1 MAVNSKDYGDNPW
14 AAFATAFLGDTAA
27 YINARKDRA
36 EEAEDALREKAMRN
50 QPTADK
56 YRSAVEGV
64 SNLGTKLVSKYG
76 VPKAAV
82 KALAASGPTGL
93 KDAYETFSKLEIEK
107 GAQYVKDN
115 VDLLV
120 KGYDAG
126 DYKDEVSVKAFVD
139 DLYYGNVGKLGD
151 YEAQATSWFDKGMGI
166 GAKDRMR
173 AALDQET
180 AALGMSVYDLAN
192 FSADSAYNA
201 LSPSSAYVTI
211 PRQMGPD
218 EYKKEREEFADEL
231 KNFSNSPEL
240 ADVIARIEDKQEQIT
255 QQMRSPST
263 NPSDIAELENL
274 REEMGQLKAEKNALL
289 DTPMKEWLISAAD
302 NYDDKLD
309 FLQQMETVV
318 DGQIRTGFTSEV
330 MKEMGLVSEEET
342 STGQEIPDP
351 VGDVVDT
358 FDVKVKGVEQEIRLE
373 VLDDGSYVA
382 VNLSTGKKYN
392 ASESKKLF
400 EKFSKGESDSLKGKP
415 ILDSEGKIVARPG
428 PKGQSE
434 FTDMEIMSMSADQ
447 RNEAYKDYYAWED
460 KYGRTHNPDGTPKT
474 EAEIAEWDQR
484 NKNDPRSS
492 LYNQTEQAFA
502 EGGLV
507 ENTEESEVIQDD
519 DLADKL
525 LREHGSELMRHIMDR
540 GATTDAAMKGAILEW
555 CEKNNVTP
563 PENLA
568 EVVQVIKSFS
578 GLGEDN
584 DGV

>member
-1 MAVNSKDYGDNPW
+1 MAINSKDYGDNPW

-27 YINARKDRA
+27 YINARKDK
-36 EEAEDALREKAMRN
+36 AEDAEDTLRERAMRN
-50 QPTADK
+50 QPTAEK
-56 YRSAVEGV
+56 YTSVVNAHA
-64 SNLGTKLVSKYG
+64 SLGGKLVSKYG

-93 KDAYETFSKLEIEK
+93 KDAYETFSKLELEK
-107 GAQYVKDN
+107 GMQYVKDN

-120 KGYDAG
+120 KGYDAD
-126 DYKDEVSVKAFVD
+126 DYKDEVSVKSFVD

-192 FSADSAYNA
+192 FSADSAYKA
-201 LSPSSAYVTI
+201 LTPSSAYVTI

-218 EYKKEREEFADEL
+218 EYKREREDFADEL
-231 KNFSNSPEL
+231 DNFSESPQL
-240 ADVIARIEDKQEQIT
+240 VDVIDKIEALQKSIAKIPGD
-255 QQMRSPST
+255 ST
-263 NPSDIAELENL
+263 NPIDIEELEKKNS
-274 REEMGQLKAEKNALL
+274 QLNALKEQKNALL

-318 DGQIRTGFTSEV
+318 DGQIRTGFTAEV
-330 MKEMGLVSEEET
+330 MKEMGLLSEEET
-342 STGQEIPDP
+342 STAE
-351 VGDVVDT
+351 
-358 FDVKVKGVEQEIRLE
+358 
-373 VLDDGSYVA
+373 DGSKVVTTSSGVKLKFTKNELGEWVA
-382 VNLSTGKKYN
+382 ENISNGKKHSVEESEKLYN
-392 ASESKKLF
+392 YHV
-400 EKFSKGESDSLKGKP
+400 EKVEVERDMSGQDVTP
-415 ILDSEGKIVARPG
+415 RPG
-428 PKGQSE
+428 PSRE
-434 FTDMEIMSMSADQ
+434 FTDMEEMSMSVEQ
-447 RNEAYKDYYAWED
+447 RNEVYKDYYAWED

-474 EAEIAEWDQR
+474 ETEIAEWDQR
-484 NKNDPRSS
+484 NKNDPRSK

-507 ENTEESEVIQDD
+507 EDTEESEVIQDD
-519 DLADKL
+519 DPADKL
-525 LREHGSELMRHIMDR
+525 LREHGSELMKHIMDR

-555 CEKNNVTP
+555 CEKNNITP
-563 PENLA
+563 PENIA

-584 DGV
+584 VEL

>member
-1 MAVNSKDYGDNPW
+1 MAINSKDYGDNPW

-27 YINARKDRA
+27 YINARKDK
-36 EEAEDALREKAMRN
+36 AEDAEDTLRERAMRN
-50 QPTADK
+50 QPTAEK
-56 YRSAVEGV
+56 YTSVVNAHA
-64 SNLGTKLVSKYG
+64 SLGGKLVSKYG

-93 KDAYETFSKLEIEK
+93 KDAYETFSKLELEK
-107 GAQYVKDN
+107 GMQYVKDN

-120 KGYDAG
+120 KGYDAD
-126 DYKDEVSVKAFVD
+126 DYKDEVSVKSFVD

-192 FSADSAYNA
+192 FSADSAYKA
-201 LSPSSAYVTI
+201 LTPSSAYVTI

-218 EYKKEREEFADEL
+218 EYKREREDFADEL
-231 KNFSNSPEL
+231 DNFSESPQL
-240 ADVIARIEDKQEQIT
+240 VDVIDKIEALQKSIAKIPGD
-255 QQMRSPST
+255 ST
-263 NPSDIAELENL
+263 NPIDIEELEKKNS
-274 REEMGQLKAEKNALL
+274 QLNTLKEQKNALL

-318 DGQIRTGFTSEV
+318 DGQIRTGFTAEV
-330 MKEMGLVSEEET
+330 MKEMGLLSEEET
-342 STGQEIPDP
+342 STAE
-351 VGDVVDT
+351 
-358 FDVKVKGVEQEIRLE
+358 
-373 VLDDGSYVA
+373 DGSKVVTTSSGVKLKFTKNELGEWVA
-382 VNLSTGKKYN
+382 ENISNGKKHSVEESEKLYN
-392 ASESKKLF
+392 YHV
-400 EKFSKGESDSLKGKP
+400 EKVEVERDMSGQDVTP
-415 ILDSEGKIVARPG
+415 RPG
-428 PKGQSE
+428 PSRE
-434 FTDMEIMSMSADQ
+434 FTDMEEMSMSVEQ
-447 RNEAYKDYYAWED
+447 RNEYYKDYYAWED

-484 NKNDPRSS
+484 NKNDPRSK

-507 ENTEESEVIQDD
+507 EDTEESEVIQDD
-519 DLADKL
+519 DPADKL
-525 LREHGSELMRHIMDR
+525 LREHGSELMKHIMDR
-540 GATTDAAMKGAILEW
+540 GATTDAGMKGAILEW
-555 CEKNNVTP
+555 CEKNNITP
-563 PENLA
+563 PENIA

-584 DGV
+584 VEL

>member
-1 MAVNSKDYGDNPW
+1 MAINSKDYGDNPW

-27 YINARKDRA
+27 YINARKDK
-36 EEAEDALREKAMRN
+36 AEDAEDTLRERAMRN
-50 QPTADK
+50 QPTAEK
-56 YRSAVEGV
+56 YTSVVNAHA
-64 SNLGTKLVSKYG
+64 SLGGKLVSKYG

-93 KDAYETFSKLEIEK
+93 KDAYETFSKLELEK
-107 GAQYVKDN
+107 GMQYVKDN

-120 KGYDAG
+120 KGYDAD
-126 DYKDEVSVKAFVD
+126 DYKDEVSVKSFVD

-192 FSADSAYNA
+192 FSADSAYKA
-201 LSPSSAYVTI
+201 LTPSSAYVTI

-218 EYKKEREEFADEL
+218 EYKREREDFADEL
-231 KNFSNSPEL
+231 DNFSESPQL
-240 ADVIARIEDKQEQIT
+240 VDVIDKIEALQKSIAKIPGD
-255 QQMRSPST
+255 ST
-263 NPSDIAELENL
+263 NPIDIEELEKKNS
-274 REEMGQLKAEKNALL
+274 QLNALKEQKNALL

-318 DGQIRTGFTSEV
+318 DGQIRTGFTAEV
-330 MKEMGLVSEEET
+330 MKEMGLLSEEET
-342 STGQEIPDP
+342 STAE
-351 VGDVVDT
+351 
-358 FDVKVKGVEQEIRLE
+358 
-373 VLDDGSYVA
+373 DGSKVVTTSSGVKLKFTKNELGEWVA
-382 VNLSTGKKYN
+382 ENISNGKKHSVEESEKLYN
-392 ASESKKLF
+392 YHV
-400 EKFSKGESDSLKGKP
+400 EKVEVERDMSGQDVTP
-415 ILDSEGKIVARPG
+415 RPG
-428 PKGQSE
+428 PSRE
-434 FTDMEIMSMSADQ
+434 FTDMEEMSMSVEQ
-447 RNEAYKDYYAWED
+447 RNEVYKDYYAWED

-484 NKNDPRSS
+484 NKNDPRSK

-507 ENTEESEVIQDD
+507 EDTEGSEVIQDD
-519 DLADKL
+519 DPADKL
-525 LREHGSELMRHIMDR
+525 LREHGSELMKHIMDR

-555 CEKNNVTP
+555 CEKNNITP
-563 PENLA
+563 PENIA

-584 DGV
+584 VEL

>member
-1 MAVNSKDYGDNPW
+1 MAINSKDYGDNPW

-27 YINARKDRA
+27 YINARKDK
-36 EEAEDALREKAMRN
+36 AEDAEDTLRERAMRN
-50 QPTADK
+50 QPTAEK
-56 YRSAVEGV
+56 YTSVVNAHA
-64 SNLGTKLVSKYG
+64 SLGGKLVSKYG

-93 KDAYETFSKLEIEK
+93 KDAYETFSKLELEK
-107 GAQYVKDN
+107 GMQYVKDN

-120 KGYDAG
+120 KGYDAD
-126 DYKDEVSVKAFVD
+126 DYKDEVSVKSFVD

-192 FSADSAYNA
+192 FSADSAYKA
-201 LSPSSAYVTI
+201 LTPSSAYVTI

-218 EYKKEREEFADEL
+218 EYKREREDFADEL
-231 KNFSNSPEL
+231 DNFSESPQL
-240 ADVIARIEDKQEQIT
+240 VDVIDKIEALQKSIAKIPGD
-255 QQMRSPST
+255 ST
-263 NPSDIAELENL
+263 NPIDIEELEKKNS
-274 REEMGQLKAEKNALL
+274 QLNALKEQKNALL

-318 DGQIRTGFTSEV
+318 DGQIRTGFTAEV
-330 MKEMGLVSEEET
+330 MKEMGLLSEEET
-342 STGQEIPDP
+342 STAE
-351 VGDVVDT
+351 
-358 FDVKVKGVEQEIRLE
+358 
-373 VLDDGSYVA
+373 DGSKVVTTSSGVKLKFTKNELGEWVA
-382 VNLSTGKKYN
+382 ENISNGKKHSVEESEKLYN
-392 ASESKKLF
+392 YHV
-400 EKFSKGESDSLKGKP
+400 EKVEVERDMSGQDVTP
-415 ILDSEGKIVARPG
+415 RPG
-428 PKGQSE
+428 PSRE
-434 FTDMEIMSMSADQ
+434 FTDMEEMSMSVEQ
-447 RNEAYKDYYAWED
+447 RNEYYKDYYAWED

-484 NKNDPRSS
+484 NKNDPRSK

-507 ENTEESEVIQDD
+507 EDTEESEVIQDD
-519 DLADKL
+519 DPADKL
-525 LREHGSELMRHIMDR
+525 LREHGSELMKHIMDR
-540 GATTDAAMKGAILEW
+540 GATTDAGMKGAILEW
-555 CEKNNVTP
+555 CEKNNITP
-563 PENLA
+563 PENIA

-584 DGV
+584 VEL

>member
-1 MAVNSKDYGDNPW
+1 MAINSKDYGDNPW

-27 YINARKDRA
+27 YINARKDK
-36 EEAEDALREKAMRN
+36 AEDAEDTLRERAMRN
-50 QPTADK
+50 QPTAEK
-56 YRSAVEGV
+56 YTSVVNAHA
-64 SNLGTKLVSKYG
+64 SLGGKLVSKYG

-93 KDAYETFSKLEIEK
+93 KDAYETFSKLELEK
-107 GAQYVKDN
+107 GMQYVKDN

-120 KGYDAG
+120 KGYDAD
-126 DYKDEVSVKAFVD
+126 DYKDEVSVKSFVD

-192 FSADSAYNA
+192 FSADSAYKA
-201 LSPSSAYVTI
+201 LTPSSAYVTI

-218 EYKKEREEFADEL
+218 EYKREREDFADEL
-231 KNFSNSPEL
+231 DNFSESPQL
-240 ADVIARIEDKQEQIT
+240 VDVIDKIEALQKSIAKIPGD
-255 QQMRSPST
+255 ST
-263 NPSDIAELENL
+263 NPIDIEELEKKNS
-274 REEMGQLKAEKNALL
+274 QLNALKEQKNALL
-289 DTPMKEWLISAAD
+289 DTPMKEWLISASD

-318 DGQIRTGFTSEV
+318 DGQIRTGFTAEV
-330 MKEMGLVSEEET
+330 MKEMGLLSEEET
-342 STGQEIPDP
+342 STAE
-351 VGDVVDT
+351 
-358 FDVKVKGVEQEIRLE
+358 
-373 VLDDGSYVA
+373 DGSKVVTTSSGVKLKFTKNELGEWVA
-382 VNLSTGKKYN
+382 ENISNGKKHSVEESEKLYN
-392 ASESKKLF
+392 YHV
-400 EKFSKGESDSLKGKP
+400 EKVEVERDMSGQDVTP
-415 ILDSEGKIVARPG
+415 RPG
-428 PKGQSE
+428 PSRE
-434 FTDMEIMSMSADQ
+434 FTDMEEMSMSVEQ
-447 RNEAYKDYYAWED
+447 RNEYYKDYYAWED

-484 NKNDPRSS
+484 NKNDPRSK

-507 ENTEESEVIQDD
+507 EDTEESEVIQDD
-519 DLADKL
+519 DPADKL
-525 LREHGSELMRHIMDR
+525 LREHGSELMKHIMDR

-555 CEKNNVTP
+555 CEKNNITP
-563 PENLA
+563 PENIA

-584 DGV
+584 VEL

>member
-1 MAVNSKDYGDNPW
+1 MAINSKDYGDNPW

-27 YINARKDRA
+27 YINARKDK
-36 EEAEDALREKAMRN
+36 AEDAEDTLRERAMRN
-50 QPTADK
+50 QPTAEK
-56 YRSAVEGV
+56 YTSVVNAHA
-64 SNLGTKLVSKYG
+64 SLGGKLVSKYG

-93 KDAYETFSKLEIEK
+93 KDAYETFSKLELEK
-107 GAQYVKDN
+107 GMQYVKDN

-120 KGYDAG
+120 KGYDAD
-126 DYKDEVSVKAFVD
+126 DYKDEVSVKSFVD

-192 FSADSAYNA
+192 FSADSAYKA
-201 LSPSSAYVTI
+201 LTPSSAYVTI

-218 EYKKEREEFADEL
+218 EYKREREDFADEL
-231 KNFSNSPEL
+231 DNFSESPQL
-240 ADVIARIEDKQEQIT
+240 VDVIDKIEALQKSIAKIPGD
-255 QQMRSPST
+255 ST
-263 NPSDIAELENL
+263 NPIDIEELEKKNS
-274 REEMGQLKAEKNALL
+274 QLNALKEQKNALL

-318 DGQIRTGFTSEV
+318 DGQIRTGFTAEV
-330 MKEMGLVSEEET
+330 MKEMGLLSEEET
-342 STGQEIPDP
+342 STAE
-351 VGDVVDT
+351 
-358 FDVKVKGVEQEIRLE
+358 
-373 VLDDGSYVA
+373 DGSKVVTTSSGVKLKFTKNELGEWVA
-382 VNLSTGKKYN
+382 ENISNGKKHSVEESEKLYN
-392 ASESKKLF
+392 YHV
-400 EKFSKGESDSLKGKP
+400 EKVEVERDMSGQDVTP
-415 ILDSEGKIVARPG
+415 RPG
-428 PKGQSE
+428 PSRE
-434 FTDMEIMSMSADQ
+434 FTDMEEMSMSVEQ
-447 RNEAYKDYYAWED
+447 RNEVYKDYYAWED

-484 NKNDPRSS
+484 NKNDPRSK

-507 ENTEESEVIQDD
+507 EDTEESEVIQDD
-519 DLADKL
+519 DPADKL
-525 LREHGSELMRHIMDR
+525 LREHGSELMKHIMDR

-555 CEKNNVTP
+555 CEKNNITP
-563 PENLA
+563 PENIA

-584 DGV
+584 VEL

>member
-1 MAVNSKDYGDNPW
+1 MAINSKDYGDNPW

-27 YINARKDRA
+27 YINARKDK
-36 EEAEDALREKAMRN
+36 AEDAEDTLRERAMRN
-50 QPTADK
+50 QPTAEK
-56 YRSAVEGV
+56 YTSVVNAHA
-64 SNLGTKLVSKYG
+64 SLGGKLVSKYG

-93 KDAYETFSKLEIEK
+93 KDAYETFSKLELEK
-107 GAQYVKDN
+107 GMQYVKDN

-120 KGYDAG
+120 KGYDAD
-126 DYKDEVSVKAFVD
+126 DYKDEVSVKSFVD

-192 FSADSAYNA
+192 FSADSAYKA
-201 LSPSSAYVTI
+201 LTPSSAYVTI

-218 EYKKEREEFADEL
+218 EYKREREDFADEL
-231 KNFSNSPEL
+231 DNFSESPQL
-240 ADVIARIEDKQEQIT
+240 VDVIDKIEALQKSIAKIPGD
-255 QQMRSPST
+255 ST
-263 NPSDIAELENL
+263 NPIDIEELEKKNS
-274 REEMGQLKAEKNALL
+274 QLNTLKEQKNALL

-318 DGQIRTGFTSEV
+318 DGQIRTGFTAEV
-330 MKEMGLVSEEET
+330 MKEMGLLSEEET
-342 STGQEIPDP
+342 STAE
-351 VGDVVDT
+351 
-358 FDVKVKGVEQEIRLE
+358 
-373 VLDDGSYVA
+373 DGSKVVTTSSGVKLKFTKNELGEWVA
-382 VNLSTGKKYN
+382 ENISNGKKHSVEESEKLYN
-392 ASESKKLF
+392 YHV
-400 EKFSKGESDSLKGKP
+400 EKVEVERDMSGQDVTP
-415 ILDSEGKIVARPG
+415 RPG
-428 PKGQSE
+428 PSRE
-434 FTDMEIMSMSADQ
+434 FTDMEEMSMSVEQ
-447 RNEAYKDYYAWED
+447 RNEYYKDYYAWED

-484 NKNDPRSS
+484 NKNDPRSK

-507 ENTEESEVIQDD
+507 EDTEESEVIQDD
-519 DLADKL
+519 DPADKL
-525 LREHGSELMRHIMDR
+525 LREHGSELMKHIMDR
-540 GATTDAAMKGAILEW
+540 GATTDEAMKGAILEW
-555 CEKNNVTP
+555 CEKNNITP
-563 PENLA
+563 PENIA

-584 DGV
+584 VEL

>member
-1 MAVNSKDYGDNPW
+1 MAINSKDYGDNPW

-27 YINARKDRA
+27 YINARKDK
-36 EEAEDALREKAMRN
+36 AEDAEDTLRERAMRN
-50 QPTADK
+50 QPTAEK
-56 YRSAVEGV
+56 YTSVVNAHA
-64 SNLGTKLVSKYG
+64 SLGGKLVSKYG

-93 KDAYETFSKLEIEK
+93 KDAYETFSKLELEK
-107 GAQYVKDN
+107 GMQYVKDN

-120 KGYDAG
+120 KGYDAD
-126 DYKDEVSVKAFVD
+126 DYKDEVSVKSFVD

-192 FSADSAYNA
+192 FSADSAYKA
-201 LSPSSAYVTI
+201 LTPSSAYVTI

-218 EYKKEREEFADEL
+218 EYKREREDFADEL
-231 KNFSNSPEL
+231 DNFSESPQL
-240 ADVIARIEDKQEQIT
+240 VDVIDKIEALQKSIAKIPGD
-255 QQMRSPST
+255 ST
-263 NPSDIAELENL
+263 NPIDIEELEKKNS
-274 REEMGQLKAEKNALL
+274 QLNALKEQKNALL

-318 DGQIRTGFTSEV
+318 DGQIRTGFTAEV
-330 MKEMGLVSEEET
+330 MKEMGLLSEEET
-342 STGQEIPDP
+342 STAE
-351 VGDVVDT
+351 
-358 FDVKVKGVEQEIRLE
+358 
-373 VLDDGSYVA
+373 DGSKVVTTSSGVKLKFTKNELGEWVA
-382 VNLSTGKKYN
+382 ENISNGKKHSVEESEKLYN
-392 ASESKKLF
+392 YHV
-400 EKFSKGESDSLKGKP
+400 EKVEVERDMSGQDVTP
-415 ILDSEGKIVARPG
+415 RPG
-428 PKGQSE
+428 PSRE
-434 FTDMEIMSMSADQ
+434 FTDMEEMSMSVEQ
-447 RNEAYKDYYAWED
+447 RNEYYKDYYAWED

-484 NKNDPRSS
+484 NKNDPRSK

-507 ENTEESEVIQDD
+507 EDTEESEVIQDD
-519 DLADKL
+519 DPADKL
-525 LREHGSELMRHIMDR
+525 LREHGSELMKHIMDR

-555 CEKNNVTP
+555 CEKNNITP
-563 PENLA
+563 PENIA

-584 DGV
+584 VEL

>member
-1 MAVNSKDYGDNPW
+1 MAINSKDYGDNPW

-27 YINARKDRA
+27 YINARKDK
-36 EEAEDALREKAMRN
+36 AEDAEDTLRERAMRN
-50 QPTADK
+50 QPTAEK
-56 YRSAVEGV
+56 YTSVVNAHA
-64 SNLGTKLVSKYG
+64 SLGGKLVSKYG

-93 KDAYETFSKLEIEK
+93 KDAYETFSKLELEK
-107 GAQYVKDN
+107 GMQYVKDN

-120 KGYDAG
+120 KGYDAD
-126 DYKDEVSVKAFVD
+126 DYKDEVSVKSFVD

-173 AALDQET
+173 SALDQET

-192 FSADSAYNA
+192 FSADSAYKA
-201 LSPSSAYVTI
+201 LTPSSAYVTI

-218 EYKKEREEFADEL
+218 EYKREREDFADEL
-231 KNFSNSPEL
+231 DNFSESPQL
-240 ADVIARIEDKQEQIT
+240 VDVIDKIEALQKSIAKIPGD
-255 QQMRSPST
+255 ST
-263 NPSDIAELENL
+263 NPIDIEELEKKNS
-274 REEMGQLKAEKNALL
+274 QLNALKEQKNALL

-318 DGQIRTGFTSEV
+318 DGQIRTGFTAEV
-330 MKEMGLVSEEET
+330 MKEMGLLSEEET
-342 STGQEIPDP
+342 STAE
-351 VGDVVDT
+351 
-358 FDVKVKGVEQEIRLE
+358 
-373 VLDDGSYVA
+373 DGSKVVTTSSGVKLKFTKNELGEWVA
-382 VNLSTGKKYN
+382 ENISNGKKHSVEESEKLYN
-392 ASESKKLF
+392 YHV
-400 EKFSKGESDSLKGKP
+400 EKVEVERDMSGQDVTP
-415 ILDSEGKIVARPG
+415 RPG
-428 PKGQSE
+428 PSRE
-434 FTDMEIMSMSADQ
+434 FTDMEEMSMSVEQ
-447 RNEAYKDYYAWED
+447 RNEYYKDYYAWED

-484 NKNDPRSS
+484 NKNDPRSK

-507 ENTEESEVIQDD
+507 EDTEESEVIQDD
-519 DLADKL
+519 DPADKL
-525 LREHGSELMRHIMDR
+525 LREHGSELMKHIMDR

-555 CEKNNVTP
+555 CEKNNITP
-563 PENLA
+563 PENIA

-584 DGV
+584 VEL

>member
-1 MAVNSKDYGDNPW
+1 MAFNSKDYGDNPW
-14 AAFATAFLGDTAA
+14 AAFATSFLSDTAA
-27 YINARKDRA
+27 YINDRKDK
-36 EEAEDALREKAMRN
+36 AEDAEDTLRERAMRN
-50 QPTADK
+50 QPTAEK
-56 YRSAVEGV
+56 YRSVVNAHQ
-64 SNLGTKLVSKYG
+64 NLGNKLVTQYN

-93 KDAYETFSKLEIEK
+93 QDAYGTFKKLEAEK
-107 GAQYVKDN
+107 GIQYVKDN
-115 VDLLV
+115 VDLLI

-126 DYKDEVSVKAFVD
+126 DYKDDISVKTFVD
-139 DLYYGNVGKLGD
+139 DLYYGNTGKLGD
-151 YEAQATSWFDKGMGI
+151 YEAQASSWFDKGMGI
-166 GAKDRMR
+166 GSKDRMR

-192 FSADSAYNA
+192 FSADSAYKA
-201 LSPSSAYVTI
+201 LTPSSAYVTI

-218 EYKKEREEFADEL
+218 EYKREREEFADEL

-255 QQMRSPST
+255 SQMRSPST
-263 NPSDIAELENL
+263 NPSDIAELESL
-274 REEMGQLKAEKNALL
+274 REEMGQLKDQKNALL
-289 DTPMKEWLISAAD
+289 DTPMKEWLISASD

-318 DGQIRTGFTSEV
+318 DKYIRSGFTAEV
-330 MKEMGLVSEEET
+330 MREMGLLSEEET
-342 STGQEIPDP
+342 SKAEDIPDP
-351 VGDVVDT
+351 VGDIVET
-358 FDVKVKGVEQEIRLE
+358 FDIKVKGVEQKIRLE
-373 VLDDGSYVA
+373 LLEDGNYVA

-392 ASESKKLF
+392 PTESKKLF

-415 ILDSEGKIVARPG
+415 ILDSEGKLVARPG
-428 PKGQSE
+428 PSRE
-434 FTDMEIMSMSADQ
+434 FTDMEEMSMSVEQ
-447 RNEAYKDYYAWED
+447 RNEVYKDYYAWED

-484 NKNDPRSS
+484 NKNDPRSK

-507 ENTEESEVIQDD
+507 EDTEESEVIQDD
-519 DLADKL
+519 DPADKL
-525 LREHGSELMRHIMDR
+525 LREHGSELMKHIMDR

-555 CEKNNVTP
+555 CEKNNITP
-563 PENLA
+563 PENIA

>member
-1 MAVNSKDYGDNPW
+1 MAINSKDYGDNPW

-27 YINARKDRA
+27 YINARKDK
-36 EEAEDALREKAMRN
+36 AEDAEDTLRERAMRN
-50 QPTADK
+50 QPTAEK
-56 YRSAVEGV
+56 YTSVVNAHA
-64 SNLGTKLVSKYG
+64 SLGGKLVSKYG

-93 KDAYETFSKLEIEK
+93 KDAYETFSKLELEK
-107 GAQYVKDN
+107 GMQYVKDN

-120 KGYDAG
+120 KGYDAD
-126 DYKDEVSVKAFVD
+126 DYKDEVSVKSFVD

-173 AALDQET
+173 SALDQET

-192 FSADSAYNA
+192 FSADSAYKA
-201 LSPSSAYVTI
+201 LTPSSAYVTI

-218 EYKKEREEFADEL
+218 EYKREREDFADEL
-231 KNFSNSPEL
+231 DNFSESPQL
-240 ADVIARIEDKQEQIT
+240 VDVIDKIEALQKSIAKIPGD
-255 QQMRSPST
+255 ST
-263 NPSDIAELENL
+263 NPIDIEELEKKNS
-274 REEMGQLKAEKNALL
+274 QLNALKEQKNALL

-318 DGQIRTGFTSEV
+318 DGQIRTGFTAEV
-330 MKEMGLVSEEET
+330 MQDMGLLSEEET
-342 STGQEIPDP
+342 STAE
-351 VGDVVDT
+351 
-358 FDVKVKGVEQEIRLE
+358 
-373 VLDDGSYVA
+373 DGSKVVTTSSGVKLKFTKNELGEWVA
-382 VNLSTGKKYN
+382 ENISNGKKHSVEESEKLYN
-392 ASESKKLF
+392 YHV
-400 EKFSKGESDSLKGKP
+400 EKVEVERDMSGQDVTP
-415 ILDSEGKIVARPG
+415 RPG
-428 PKGQSE
+428 PSRE
-434 FTDMEIMSMSADQ
+434 FTDMEEMSMSVEQ
-447 RNEAYKDYYAWED
+447 RNEVYKDYYAWED

-484 NKNDPRSS
+484 NKNDPRSK

-507 ENTEESEVIQDD
+507 EDTEESEVIQDD
-519 DLADKL
+519 DPADKL
-525 LREHGSELMRHIMDR
+525 LREHGSELMKHIMDR

-555 CEKNNVTP
+555 CEKNNITP
-563 PENLA
+563 PENIA

-584 DGV
+584 VEL

>member
-1 MAVNSKDYGDNPW
+1 MAINSKDYGDNPW

-27 YINARKDRA
+27 YINARKDK
-36 EEAEDALREKAMRN
+36 AEDAEDTLRERAMRN
-50 QPTADK
+50 QPTAEK
-56 YRSAVEGV
+56 YTSVVNAHA
-64 SNLGTKLVSKYG
+64 SLGGKLVSKYG

-93 KDAYETFSKLEIEK
+93 KDAYETFSKLELEK
-107 GAQYVKDN
+107 GMQYVKDN

-120 KGYDAG
+120 KGYDAD
-126 DYKDEVSVKAFVD
+126 DYKDEVSVKSFVD

-173 AALDQET
+173 SALDQET

-192 FSADSAYNA
+192 FSADSAYKA
-201 LSPSSAYVTI
+201 LTPSSAYVTI

-218 EYKKEREEFADEL
+218 EYKREREDFADEL
-231 KNFSNSPEL
+231 DNFSESPQL
-240 ADVIARIEDKQEQIT
+240 VDVIDKIEALQKSIAKIPGD
-255 QQMRSPST
+255 ST
-263 NPSDIAELENL
+263 NPIDIEELEKKNS
-274 REEMGQLKAEKNALL
+274 QLNALKEQKNALL

-318 DGQIRTGFTSEV
+318 DGQIRTGFTAEV
-330 MKEMGLVSEEET
+330 MKEMGLLSEEET
-342 STGQEIPDP
+342 STAE
-351 VGDVVDT
+351 
-358 FDVKVKGVEQEIRLE
+358 
-373 VLDDGSYVA
+373 DGSKVVTTSSGVKLKFTKNELGEWVA
-382 VNLSTGKKYN
+382 ENISNGKKHSVEESEKLYN
-392 ASESKKLF
+392 YHV
-400 EKFSKGESDSLKGKP
+400 EKVEVERDMSGQDVTP
-415 ILDSEGKIVARPG
+415 RPG
-428 PKGQSE
+428 PSRE
-434 FTDMEIMSMSADQ
+434 FTDMEEMSMSVEQ
-447 RNEAYKDYYAWED
+447 RNEVYKDYYAWED

-484 NKNDPRSS
+484 NKNDPRSK

-507 ENTEESEVIQDD
+507 EDTEESEVIQDD
-519 DLADKL
+519 DPADKL
-525 LREHGSELMRHIMDR
+525 LREHGSELMKHIMDR

-555 CEKNNVTP
+555 CEKNNITP
-563 PENLA
+563 PENIA

-584 DGV
+584 VEL

>member
-27 YINARKDRA
+27 YINDRKDRA
-36 EEAEDALREKAMRN
+36 EEAEDALRERAMRN

-126 DYKDEVSVKAFVD
+126 DYKDEVSVKAFID

-240 ADVIARIEDKQEQIT
+240 ADVIESIENLQERISKVKGRT
-255 QQMRSPST
+255 T
-263 NPSDIAELENL
+263 NPQELESL
-274 REEMGQLKAEKNALL
+274 ATQEVQLEQLKKQRDALL

-330 MKEMGLVSEEET
+330 MKEMGLVSEEEISTEEDGAKIVKT
-342 STGQEIPDP
+342 SGGVEIKFTKNEKGDWIAENLSNNKKHSVQESKQLYEYLVEKTEVEQDMTGQNVTP
-351 VGDVVDT
+351 
-358 FDVKVKGVEQEIRLE
+358 
-373 VLDDGSYVA
+373 
-382 VNLSTGKKYN
+382 
-392 ASESKKLF
+392 
-400 EKFSKGESDSLKGKP
+400 
-415 ILDSEGKIVARPG
+415 RPG
-428 PKGQSE
+428 PSRE
-434 FTDMEIMSMSADQ
+434 FTDMEEMSMSVEQ
-447 RNEAYKDYYAWED
+447 RNEYYKDYYAWED

-492 LYNQTEQAFA
+492 FHNQTEQAFA

-584 DGV
+584 GEL

>member
-1 MAVNSKDYGDNPW
+1 MAINSKDYGDNPW

-27 YINARKDRA
+27 YINARKDK
-36 EEAEDALREKAMRN
+36 AEDAEDTLRERAMRN
-50 QPTADK
+50 QPTAEK
-56 YRSAVEGV
+56 YTSVVNAHA
-64 SNLGTKLVSKYG
+64 SLGGKLVSKYG

-93 KDAYETFSKLEIEK
+93 KDAYETFSKLELEK
-107 GAQYVKDN
+107 GMQYVKDN

-120 KGYDAG
+120 KGYDAD
-126 DYKDEVSVKAFVD
+126 DYKDEVSVKSFVD

-192 FSADSAYNA
+192 FSADSAYKA
-201 LSPSSAYVTI
+201 LTPSSAYVTI

-218 EYKKEREEFADEL
+218 EYKREREDFADEL
-231 KNFSNSPEL
+231 DNFSESPQL
-240 ADVIARIEDKQEQIT
+240 VDVIDKIEALQKSIAKIPGD
-255 QQMRSPST
+255 ST
-263 NPSDIAELENL
+263 NPIDIEELEKKNS
-274 REEMGQLKAEKNALL
+274 QLNALKEQKNALL

-318 DGQIRTGFTSEV
+318 DGQIRTGFTAEV
-330 MKEMGLVSEEET
+330 MQDMGLLSEEET
-342 STGQEIPDP
+342 STAE
-351 VGDVVDT
+351 
-358 FDVKVKGVEQEIRLE
+358 
-373 VLDDGSYVA
+373 DGSKVVTTSSGVKLKFTKNELGEWVA
-382 VNLSTGKKYN
+382 ENISNGKKHSVEESEKLYN
-392 ASESKKLF
+392 YHV
-400 EKFSKGESDSLKGKP
+400 EKVEVERDMSGQDVTP
-415 ILDSEGKIVARPG
+415 RPG
-428 PKGQSE
+428 PSRE
-434 FTDMEIMSMSADQ
+434 FTDMEEMSMSVEQ
-447 RNEAYKDYYAWED
+447 RNEVYKDYYAWED

-484 NKNDPRSS
+484 NKNDPRSK

-507 ENTEESEVIQDD
+507 EDTEESEVIQDD
-519 DLADKL
+519 DPADKL
-525 LREHGSELMRHIMDR
+525 LREHGSELMKHIMDR

-555 CEKNNVTP
+555 CEKNNITP
-563 PENLA
+563 PENIA

-584 DGV
+584 VEL

>member
-1 MAVNSKDYGDNPW
+1 MAINSKDYGNNPW
-14 AAFATAFLGDTAA
+14 AAFATSFLSDTAA
-27 YINARKDRA
+27 YINDRKDRA

-50 QPTADK
+50 RPSADK

-64 SNLGTKLVSKYG
+64 FNLGGRLVSKYG

-93 KDAYETFSKLEIEK
+93 KDAYETFSKIEVEK
-107 GAQYVKDN
+107 GIQYVKDN

-126 DYKDEVSVKAFVD
+126 DYKDEVSVKAFID

-151 YEAQATSWFDKGMGI
+151 YEAQASSWFDKGMGI

-173 AALDQET
+173 AALDKET

-192 FSADSAYNA
+192 FSAESAYKA
-201 LSPSSAYVTI
+201 LTPSSAYVTI

-218 EYKKEREEFADEL
+218 EYKREREEFADEL

-240 ADVIARIEDKQEQIT
+240 ADVIARIEDKQDQIT
-255 QQMRSPST
+255 NRMRSPST

-274 REEMGQLKAEKNALL
+274 REELGQLKAQKNALL

-318 DGQIRTGFTSEV
+318 DKYIRSGFTAEV
-330 MKEMGLVSEEET
+330 MQDMGLLSEEQV
-342 STGQEIPDP
+342 STGQEIPNP
-351 VGDVVDT
+351 VGDVIDT
-358 FDVKVKGVEQEIRLE
+358 FEVKVKGVDQEIRLE

-400 EKFSKGESDSLKGKP
+400 EKFSKGESASLEGKP
-415 ILDSEGKIVARPG
+415 ILDSEGKLIARPG
-428 PKGQSE
+428 PSRE
-434 FTDMEIMSMSADQ
+434 FTDMEEMSMSVEQ
-447 RNEAYKDYYAWED
+447 RNEYYKDYYAWED

-484 NKNDPRSS
+484 NKNDPRSK

-507 ENTEESEVIQDD
+507 EDTEESDVIQDD
-519 DLADKL
+519 DPADKL
-525 LREHGSELMRHIMDR
+525 LREHGSELMKHIMDR

-555 CEKNNVTP
+555 CEKNNITP
-563 PENLA
+563 PENVA

>member
-1 MAVNSKDYGDNPW
+1 MAINSKDYGNNPW

-27 YINARKDRA
+27 YINARKDK
-36 EEAEDALREKAMRN
+36 AEDAEDTLRERAMRN
-50 QPTADK
+50 QPAAEK
-56 YRSAVEGV
+56 YTSVVNAHA
-64 SNLGTKLVSKYG
+64 SLGGKLVSKYG

-93 KDAYETFSKLEIEK
+93 RDAYETFSKLEVEH
-107 GAQYVKDN
+107 GLQHVKDRA
-115 VDLLV
+115 DMLV
-120 KGYDAG
+120 EGYEMG
-126 DYKDEVSVKAFVD
+126 DYKDEVSVKAFID

-192 FSADSAYNA
+192 FSADSAYKA
-201 LSPSSAYVTI
+201 LTPSSAYVTI

-218 EYKKEREEFADEL
+218 EYKREREEFADEL

-255 QQMRSPST
+255 SQMRSPST
-263 NPSDIAELENL
+263 NPSDIAELESL
-274 REEMGQLKAEKNALL
+274 REEMGQLKGQKNALL
-289 DTPMKEWLISAAD
+289 DTPMKEWLISASD

-318 DGQIRTGFTSEV
+318 DKYIRSGFTAEV
-330 MKEMGLVSEEET
+330 MQDMGLLSEEET
-342 STGQEIPDP
+342 SKAEDIPDP
-351 VGDVVDT
+351 VGDVIGA
-358 FDVKVKGVEQEIRLE
+358 FEVKVKGVEQEIRLE

-400 EKFSKGESDSLKGKP
+400 EKTSKKESDSLKGKP
-415 ILDSEGKIVARPG
+415 ILDSEGELIARPG
-428 PKGQSE
+428 PSRE
-434 FTDMEIMSMSADQ
+434 FTDMEQMSLSVEQ
-447 RNEAYKDYYAWED
+447 RNEYYKDYYAWED

-474 EAEIAEWDQR
+474 EAEVAEWDQR
-484 NKNDPRSS
+484 NKNDPRSK

-507 ENTEESEVIQDD
+507 EDTEESEVIQDD
-519 DLADKL
+519 DPADKL
-525 LREHGSELMRHIMDR
+525 LREHGSELMKHIMDR

-563 PENLA
+563 PENIA

>member
-1 MAVNSKDYGDNPW
+1 MAINSKDYGDNPW

-27 YINARKDRA
+27 YINARKDK
-36 EEAEDALREKAMRN
+36 AEDAEDTLRERAMRN
-50 QPTADK
+50 QPTAEK
-56 YRSAVEGV
+56 YTSVVNAHA
-64 SNLGTKLVSKYG
+64 SLGGKLVSKYG

-93 KDAYETFSKLEIEK
+93 KDAYETFSKLELEK
-107 GAQYVKDN
+107 GMQYVKDN

-120 KGYDAG
+120 KGYDAD
-126 DYKDEVSVKAFVD
+126 DYKDEVSVKSFVD

-192 FSADSAYNA
+192 FSADSAYKA
-201 LSPSSAYVTI
+201 LTPSSAYVTI

-218 EYKKEREEFADEL
+218 EYKREREDFADEL
-231 KNFSNSPEL
+231 DNFSESPQL
-240 ADVIARIEDKQEQIT
+240 VDVIDKIEALQKSIAKIPGD
-255 QQMRSPST
+255 ST
-263 NPSDIAELENL
+263 NPIDIEELEKKNS
-274 REEMGQLKAEKNALL
+274 QLNTLKEQKNALL

-318 DGQIRTGFTSEV
+318 DGQIRTGFTAEV
-330 MKEMGLVSEEET
+330 MKEMGLLSEEET
-342 STGQEIPDP
+342 STAE
-351 VGDVVDT
+351 
-358 FDVKVKGVEQEIRLE
+358 
-373 VLDDGSYVA
+373 DGSKVVTTSSGVKLKFTKNELGEWVA
-382 VNLSTGKKYN
+382 ENISNGKKHSVEESEKLYN
-392 ASESKKLF
+392 YHV
-400 EKFSKGESDSLKGKP
+400 EKVEVERDMSGQDVTP
-415 ILDSEGKIVARPG
+415 RPG
-428 PKGQSE
+428 PSRE
-434 FTDMEIMSMSADQ
+434 FTDMEEMSMSVEQ
-447 RNEAYKDYYAWED
+447 RNEYYKDYYAWED

-484 NKNDPRSS
+484 NKNDPRSK

-507 ENTEESEVIQDD
+507 EDTEESEVIQDD
-519 DLADKL
+519 DPADKL
-525 LREHGSELMRHIMDR
+525 LREHGSELMKHIMDR

-555 CEKNNVTP
+555 CEKNNITP
-563 PENLA
+563 PENIA

-584 DGV
+584 VEL

>member
-1 MAVNSKDYGDNPW
+1 MAINSKDYGNNPW

-27 YINARKDRA
+27 YINARKDK
-36 EEAEDALREKAMRN
+36 AEDAEDTLRERAMRN
-50 QPTADK
+50 QPAAEK
-56 YRSAVEGV
+56 YASAVNAHA
-64 SNLGTKLVSKYG
+64 SLGGKLVSKYG

-93 KDAYETFSKLEIEK
+93 RDAYETFSKLEVEH
-107 GAQYVKDN
+107 GLQHVKDRA
-115 VDLLV
+115 DMLV
-120 KGYDAG
+120 EGYEMG
-126 DYKDEVSVKAFVD
+126 DYKDEVSVKAFID

-192 FSADSAYNA
+192 FSADSAYKA
-201 LSPSSAYVTI
+201 LTPSSAYVTI

-218 EYKKEREEFADEL
+218 EYKREREEFADEL

-255 QQMRSPST
+255 SQMRSPST
-263 NPSDIAELENL
+263 NPSDIAELESL
-274 REEMGQLKAEKNALL
+274 REEMGQLKGQKNALL
-289 DTPMKEWLISAAD
+289 DTPMKEWLISASD

-318 DGQIRTGFTSEV
+318 DKYIRSGFTAEV
-330 MKEMGLVSEEET
+330 MQDMGLLSEEET
-342 STGQEIPDP
+342 SKAEDIPDP
-351 VGDVVDT
+351 VGDVIGA
-358 FDVKVKGVEQEIRLE
+358 FEVKVKGVEQEIRLE

-400 EKFSKGESDSLKGKP
+400 EKTSKKESDSLKGKP
-415 ILDSEGKIVARPG
+415 ILDSEGELITRPG
-428 PKGQSE
+428 PSRE
-434 FTDMEIMSMSADQ
+434 FTDMEQMSMSVEQ
-447 RNEAYKDYYAWED
+447 RNEYYKDYYAWED

-474 EAEIAEWDQR
+474 EAEVAEWDQR
-484 NKNDPRSS
+484 NKNDPRSK

-507 ENTEESEVIQDD
+507 EDTEESEVIQDD
-519 DLADKL
+519 DPADKL
-525 LREHGSELMRHIMDR
+525 LREHGSELMKHIMDR

-563 PENLA
+563 PENIA

>member
-1 MAVNSKDYGDNPW
+1 MAINSKDYGDNPW

-27 YINARKDRA
+27 YINARKDK
-36 EEAEDALREKAMRN
+36 AEDAEDTLRERAMRN
-50 QPTADK
+50 QPTAEK
-56 YRSAVEGV
+56 YTSVVNAHA
-64 SNLGTKLVSKYG
+64 SLGGKLVSKYG

-93 KDAYETFSKLEIEK
+93 KDAYETFSKLELEK
-107 GAQYVKDN
+107 GMQYVKDN

-120 KGYDAG
+120 KGYDAD
-126 DYKDEVSVKAFVD
+126 DYKDEVSVKSFVD

-192 FSADSAYNA
+192 FSADSAYKA
-201 LSPSSAYVTI
+201 LTPSSAYVTI

-218 EYKKEREEFADEL
+218 EYKREREEFADEL

-255 QQMRSPST
+255 SQMRSPST
-263 NPSDIAELENL
+263 NPSDIAELESL
-274 REEMGQLKAEKNALL
+274 REEMGQLKEQKNALL
-289 DTPMKEWLISAAD
+289 DTPMKEWLISASD

-318 DGQIRTGFTSEV
+318 DKYIRSGFTAEV
-330 MKEMGLVSEEET
+330 MQDMGLLSEEET
-342 STGQEIPDP
+342 SRGE
-351 VGDVVDT
+351 
-358 FDVKVKGVEQEIRLE
+358 
-373 VLDDGSYVA
+373 DGSKVVTTSSGVKLKFTKNELGEWVA
-382 VNLSTGKKYN
+382 ENISNGKKHSVEESEKLYN
-392 ASESKKLF
+392 YHV
-400 EKFSKGESDSLKGKP
+400 EKVEVERDMSGQDVTS
-415 ILDSEGKIVARPG
+415 RPG
-428 PKGQSE
+428 PSRE
-434 FTDMEIMSMSADQ
+434 FTDMEQMSMSVEQ
-447 RNEAYKDYYAWED
+447 RNEYYKDYYAWED

-484 NKNDPRSS
+484 NKNDPRSK
-492 LYNQTEQAFA
+492 LYNQTKQAFA

-507 ENTEESEVIQDD
+507 EDTEESEVIQDD
-519 DLADKL
+519 DPADKL
-525 LREHGSELMRHIMDR
+525 LREHGSELMKHIMDR

-555 CEKNNVTP
+555 CEKNNITP
-563 PENLA
+563 PENIA

-584 DGV
+584 VEL

>member
-1 MAVNSKDYGDNPW
+1 MAINSKDYGDNPW

-27 YINARKDRA
+27 YINARKDK
-36 EEAEDALREKAMRN
+36 AEDAEDTLRERAMRN
-50 QPTADK
+50 QPTAEK
-56 YRSAVEGV
+56 YTSVVNAHA
-64 SNLGTKLVSKYG
+64 SLGGKLVSKYG

-93 KDAYETFSKLEIEK
+93 KDAYETFSKLELEK
-107 GAQYVKDN
+107 GMQYVKDN

-120 KGYDAG
+120 KGYDAD
-126 DYKDEVSVKAFVD
+126 DYKDEVSVKSFVD

-173 AALDQET
+173 ASLDQET

-192 FSADSAYNA
+192 FSADSAYKA
-201 LSPSSAYVTI
+201 LTPSSAYVTI

-218 EYKKEREEFADEL
+218 EYKREREDFADEL
-231 KNFSNSPEL
+231 DNFSESPQL
-240 ADVIARIEDKQEQIT
+240 VDVIDKIEALQKSIAKIPGD
-255 QQMRSPST
+255 ST
-263 NPSDIAELENL
+263 NPIDIEELEKKNS
-274 REEMGQLKAEKNALL
+274 QLNALKEQKNALL
-289 DTPMKEWLISAAD
+289 DTPMKEWLISASD

-318 DGQIRTGFTSEV
+318 DKYIRSGFTAEV
-330 MKEMGLVSEEET
+330 MQDMGLLSEEET
-342 STGQEIPDP
+342 STAE
-351 VGDVVDT
+351 
-358 FDVKVKGVEQEIRLE
+358 
-373 VLDDGSYVA
+373 DGSKVVTTSSGVKLKFTKNELGEWVA
-382 VNLSTGKKYN
+382 ENISNGKKHSVEESEKLYN
-392 ASESKKLF
+392 YHV
-400 EKFSKGESDSLKGKP
+400 EKVEVERDMSGQDVTP
-415 ILDSEGKIVARPG
+415 RPG
-428 PKGQSE
+428 PSRE
-434 FTDMEIMSMSADQ
+434 FTDMEEMSMSVEQ
-447 RNEAYKDYYAWED
+447 RNEYYKDYYAWED

-484 NKNDPRSS
+484 NKNDPRSK

-507 ENTEESEVIQDD
+507 EDTEESEVIQDD
-519 DLADKL
+519 DPADKL
-525 LREHGSELMRHIMDR
+525 LREHGSELMKHIMDR

-555 CEKNNVTP
+555 CENNNITP
-563 PENLA
+563 PENIA

-584 DGV
+584 VEL